1 MKNTLLSLCL
11 FLCTFLYAQ
20 KERSAKMGQTNL
32 EELQMTYYDK
42 DSSANALVL
51 YEQGNYYRSKLN
63 NFRFTTDY
71 YHRVKIFNREGVKNA
86 TITIYTSNKKNEIV
100 SDIKAIS
107 YNING
112 KQLIETTS
120 LNDEQIYKSD
130 ITEKFTKTT
139 FTLPNVK
146 PGTVIEYSYS
156 ISSYSIQIRD
166 WYFQS
171 HIPKLMSEFDLAI
184 LGNYKYNVR
193 FLGPQSLGKED
204 SFINKSCI
212 EMPGG
217 QIAPCAAY
225 YYGMKDI
232 PGFKSEDY
240 MLSKQNY
247 LSRIIFDLESVS
259 ELVKYTIGGKGEIIK
274 DKVTNYTKTWKDA
287 DKTLK
292 NDFLNYQSSKEKY
305 FKKKIPSDI
314 FNEIN
319 QMTKAK
325 KIYSFIQNHY
335 TWNEKNW
342 ISSDIKLKESFDRKV
357 GSVDEINLSLYN
369 SLQAAD
375 IESYITLVTTRD
387 RKQPTTLFPALND
400 FNYIIVK
407 VVINGNDYFLDAT
420 DIYLPFG
427 TVPFRCLNGVARV
440 FDFKKGSYWQP
451 IPPNNKNNS
460 SISSTILMNTD
471 GNIEVTSNVVS
482 SGYFANEI
490 RHKYNLSGEEDYK
503 NDIEI
508 KLVDFEI
515 EDYLIKY
522 NSNLEKP
529 INESFTLLS
538 DDDFST
544 QNKISLKPFLISRVS
559 SNPFKLKERLYPV
572 DFGYKRSVTQR
583 INIEVP
589 EGYEV
594 TSLPDETVIKLPNNG
609 GSFVYKIQHA
619 NNTIKIYSKLL
630 ISKKIYNPEEY
641 NNLKDFFK
649 QIIFAENAVIVFEKI

>member
-1 MKNTLLSLCL
+1 MKNTLLSIFL

-20 KERSAKMGQTNL
+20 KERSAKMGQTSL
-32 EELQMTYYDK
+32 KELQMTYYDK

-274 DKVTNYTKTWKDA
+274 EKVTNYTKTWKDA

-292 NDFLNYQSSKEKY
+292 NNFLNYQSSKEKY

-325 KIYSFIQNHY
+325 KIYS
-335 TWNEKNW
+335 
-342 ISSDIKLKESFDRKV
+342 KLF
-357 GSVDEINLSLYN
+357 
-369 SLQAAD
+369 
-375 IESYITLVTTRD
+375 
-387 RKQPTTLFPALND
+387 
-400 FNYIIVK
+400 
-407 VVINGNDYFLDAT
+407 
-420 DIYLPFG
+420 
-427 TVPFRCLNGVARV
+427 
-440 FDFKKGSYWQP
+440 
-451 IPPNNKNNS
+451 
-460 SISSTILMNTD
+460 
-471 GNIEVTSNVVS
+471 
-482 SGYFANEI
+482 
-490 RHKYNLSGEEDYK
+490 H
-503 NDIEI
+503 
-508 KLVDFEI
+508 
-515 EDYLIKY
+515 
-522 NSNLEKP
+522 LE
-529 INESFTLLS
+529 
-538 DDDFST
+538 
-544 QNKISLKPFLISRVS
+544 
-559 SNPFKLKERLYPV
+559 
-572 DFGYKRSVTQR
+572 
-583 INIEVP
+583 
-589 EGYEV
+589 
-594 TSLPDETVIKLPNNG
+594 
-609 GSFVYKIQHA
+609 
-619 NNTIKIYSKLL
+619 
-630 ISKKIYNPEEY
+630 
-641 NNLKDFFK
+641 
-649 QIIFAENAVIVFEKI
+649 

>member
-1 MKNTLLSLCL
+1 MKNILLSIFL
-11 FLCTFLYAQ
+11 FLYTFLHAQ
-20 KERSAKMGQTNL
+20 KERSAKMGQTSL
-32 EELQMTYYDK
+32 QELQMTYYEK

-51 YEQGNYYRSKLN
+51 YEQGNYYRSKLKD
-63 NFRFTTDY
+63 FRFTTDY

-86 TITIYTSNKKNEIV
+86 TITLYTSNNHNEII

-107 YNING
+107 YNLND
-112 KQLIETTS
+112 KQLIETTY
-120 LNDEQIYKSD
+120 LNDDQIYTSD
-130 ITEKFTKTT
+130 VAKDHTKTT

-156 ISSYSIQIRD
+156 ISSYSVNIRD

-193 FLGPQSLGKED
+193 FLGPHSLGKED
-204 SFINKSCI
+204 SFIDKSCI
-212 EMPGG
+212 EMPEG

-232 PGFKSEDY
+232 PGFKSEDH
-240 MLSKQNY
+240 MLSKYNY

-259 ELVKYTIGGKGEIIK
+259 KLVKYTIGGKDDIIK
-274 DKVTNYTKTWKDA
+274 EKITNYTKTWKDA

-292 NDFLNYQSSKEKY
+292 KDFLNYQSSKEKN
-305 FKKKIPSDI
+305 FKKKIPSEI
-314 FNEIN
+314 LNEIN

-325 KIYSFIQNHY
+325 RIYSFIQNHY
-335 TWNEKNW
+335 TWNKINW
-342 ISSDIKLKESFDRKV
+342 ISSNIKLKESFDKKV

-387 RKQPTTLFPALND
+387 RKQPTTLFPALDD

-420 DIYLPFG
+420 DKYLPFG
-427 TVPFRCLNGVARV
+427 TVPYRCLNGVARV
-440 FDFKKGSYWQP
+440 FDFKKGSYWQH
-451 IPPNNKNNS
+451 IPPNKINNS
-460 SISSTILMNTD
+460 SLSSTILMNTD
-471 GNIEVTSNVVS
+471 GNIEVTSNVVN

-490 RHKYNLSGEEDYK
+490 RHKYNLTGEEDYK
-503 NDIEI
+503 KDIEI

-515 EDYLIKY
+515 EDYSIKY
-522 NSNLEKP
+522 SSDLEKP
-529 INESFTLLS
+529 IKESFTLLS

-572 DFGYKRSVTQR
+572 DFGYNRSVTQR
-583 INIEVP
+583 IIVEVP

-594 TSLPDETVIKLPNNG
+594 TSIPDEAVIKLPNNG
-609 GSFVYKIQHA
+609 GSFVYKIQYV
-619 NNTIKIYSKLL
+619 NNTIKIYSKYL
-630 ISKKIYNPEEY
+630 ISKKIYNPDEY

-649 QIIFAENAVIVFEKI
+649 QIIFAENSVIVFKKI